1 VLLSDTLFD
10 VGAEMPREASNEKED
25 ATTRS
30 DSDPQLPLLPPT
42 RARKRHYAARA
53 RREQR
58 VINIIAALASM
69 VCVITAATQLFTVR
83 EYDIAIVLFLAAAV
97 SAAVPLLHRFG
108 KLVPTLTMTFTA
120 FVALSAVTWSV
131 GTDAG
136 LHLFFL
142 VAATIIVM
150 VLGIEHLVLASMLVA
165 LGTALVIA
173 LDFAV
178 PDITGK
184 QPLWAINTGFVI
196 AAIATSVMVVAAV
209 AFALREI
216 ERAEDAMEEEFE
228 RSESLLTN
236 MLPKAIAA
244 RLKNPSTRLIA
255 DKFDD
260 ASVLFA
266 DVAGYTER
274 ASQTTPVDLVEF
286 LNRLYTEID
295 RIVERHGLEKIKTIG
310 DCYMVVSGVPQR
322 RPDHLEAL
330 ARLALELRDTVGGM
344 TDNAGR
350 TVSLRVGLSVGP
362 LVAGVVGTRRLFYDV
377 WGDTVNVASR
387 MESTGVPGRIQLPQ
401 EAYERLKDE
410 FVLEERG
417 EVTIKGKGVM
427 RTWLLIGQ
435 RPGAHQAPSAELP
448 ASSLSAEGLYM
459 PVSNSCSQVQPARY
473 ETS

>member
-1 VLLSDTLFD
+1 MLLSDTLFD
-10 VGAEMPREASNEKED
+10 VAAEMPREASNETED
-25 ATTRS
+25 AISRS
-30 DSDPQLPLLPPT
+30 DGDPQLGLLPPT
-42 RARKRHYAARA
+42 RARRRHYTDRL

-58 VINIIAALASM
+58 VINIVAALASV
-69 VCVITAATQLFTVR
+69 VCVTMAATQLFTVR
-83 EYDIAIVLFLAAAV
+83 EYDIAIVMFLAAAV
-97 SAAVPLLHRFG
+97 FAAVPLLHRYG
-108 KLVPTLTMTFTA
+108 KVVATLTLTFTS
-120 FVALSAVTWSV
+120 FVALSVVTWSV

-142 VAATIIVM
+142 VGFTIIVM
-150 VLGIEHLVLASMLVA
+150 VLGIEHLMLATILVA

-184 QPLWAINTGFVI
+184 QPLWAVYTGFVI

-209 AFALREI
+209 AFALRQI

-236 MLPKAIAA
+236 MLPKPIAA
-244 RLKNPSTRLIA
+244 RLKKTSTQFIA

-266 DVAGYTER
+266 DIADYTEG
-274 ASQTTPVDLVEF
+274 ASKTTPVDLVEF
-286 LNRLYTEID
+286 LNRFYTEID
-295 RIVERHGLEKIKTIG
+295 RIVDRHGLEKIKTIG

-330 ARLALELRDTVGGM
+330 ARLALELRDTVAGM

-350 TVSLRVGLSVGP
+350 TVSLRVGMSVGP

-435 RPGAHQAPSAELP
+435 RPEAQQASSAELP
-448 ASSLSAEGLYM
+448 ASSIDGRLA
-459 PVSNSCSQVQPARY
+459 PHTQ
-473 ETS
+473 